1 MNDIDILGMLEGA
14 ESFSDTVE
22 IIERDETFI
31 KTGDLCINE
40 SVTVIENLSFGQRSL
55 RAEDI
60 VEGYSADLTWI
71 L

>member
-1 MNDIDILGMLEGA
+1 MIQA
-14 ESFSDTVE
+14 
-22 IIERDETFI
+22 
-31 KTGDLCINE
+31 GDLCINE
-40 SVTVIENLSFGQRSL
+40 SVTEIESLSFGQRSL

>member
-1 MNDIDILGMLEGA
+1 MNDIDILGLLEGA

-22 IIERDETFI
+22 IIKRNDTII
-31 KTGDLCINE
+31 KAGDLCINE
-40 SVTVIENLSFGQRSL
+40 SITVIESLSFGQRSL

-60 VEGYSADLTWI
+60 VESYSADLTWI